1 MSLADPI
8 SEFLAAAERARTHS
22 IDIAPA
28 ALATSSPDG
37 RPSIRI
43 VLVRHIDDR
52 GFVFYTNYT
61 SRKARELADNPFAS
75 LCFFWPALEEQIRV
89 EGPVT
94 KVSEAESDRY
104 FATRPRGGQLGA
116 WASEQSALL
125 PSREALEARF
135 QDMDKRFTGRVV
147 PRPPF
152 WGGYRL
158 APARVEFW
166 HGRADRLHDRIVYVK
181 DGPGWRIE
189 RLYP

>member
-8 SEFLAAAERARTHS
+8 SEFLAAAERARARS

-37 RPSIRI
+37 RASLRI
-43 VLVRHIDDR
+43 VLVRQIDDR
-52 GFVFYTNYT
+52 GFVFHTNYN

-75 LCFFWPALEEQIRV
+75 LCFFWPTIEEQIRV
-89 EGPVT
+89 EGLVT
-94 KVSEAESDRY
+94 KVSAEESDRY
-104 FATRPRGGQLGA
+104 FTTRPRGSQLGA
-116 WASEQSALL
+116 WASEQSAPL

-135 QDMDKRFTGRVV
+135 HEMEARFADRLVA
-147 PRPPF
+147 RPPF

-158 APARVEFW
+158 APEWVEFW
-166 HGRADRLHDRIVYVK
+166 HGRADRLHDRIVYAK
-181 DGPGWRIE
+181 DAGGWRIE